1 MQIAG
6 IMLIVVMRP
15 SHIAQPIFVL
25 ILQCLLIHLTGSLV
39 ISLNAVLVALT
50 FITLQID
57 VDTLN
62 FAEGAK
68 ILSIQNYIIFSL
80 LGSSYSL

>member
-15 SHIAQPIFVL
+15 SHIAQPVFVL

-39 ISLNAVLVALT
+39 ISLNAILVALT
-50 FITLQID
+50 FIIYRLMYFEFCRRCKNIID
-57 VDTLN
+57 LELYH
-62 FAEGAK
+62 F
-68 ILSIQNYIIFSL
+68 
-80 LGSSYSL
+80 